1 MTADLETIASELEA
15 FLRRSFLI
23 PDDDARFTRTV
34 NLWEEGYVDSAG
46 VVETI
51 VHLER
56 RWEVRLPDEVVF
68 DPRFNHVAGI
78 AGLVAGLIE
87 PRRAGEVA

>member
-1 MTADLETIASELEA
+1 MRADVEAIASELES

-51 VHLER
+51 VHLEQL
-56 RWEVRLPDEVVF
+56 WTVRLPDEVVF
-68 DPRFNHVAGI
+68 DPRFRDVAGI
-78 AGLVAGLIE
+78 AELVAALLELRQANG
-87 PRRAGEVA
+87 AA

>member
-1 MTADLETIASELEA
+1 MTGEVETIALDLEV

-56 RWEVRLPDEVVF
+56 RWDVRLPDDVVF

-78 AGLVAGLIE
+78 AELVAALVDL
-87 PRRAGEVA
+87 RRANGAA

>member
-1 MTADLETIASELEA
+1 MTHVEEIARDLEV

-23 PDDDARFTRTV
+23 PDDDARFTRQA

-56 RWEVRLPDEVVF
+56 RWRVRLPDEVVF
-68 DPRFNHVAGI
+68 DPRFNHVSGI
-78 AGLVAGLIE
+78 ADLVASLLL
-87 PRRAGEVA
+87 PRGADGAA

>member
-1 MTADLETIASELEA
+1 MKRPDVEEIASDLEA

-23 PDDDARFTRTV
+23 PMDDERFTRSA

-51 VHLER
+51 VHLEQ
-56 RWEVRLPDEVVF
+56 RWNVRLPEELVF
-68 DPRFNHVAGI
+68 DPRFSHVTGI
-78 AGLVAGLIE
+78 AEIVGAHLQRE
-87 PRRAGEVA
+87 QPS

>member
-1 MTADLETIASELEA
+1 MKRPDVEAIASDLEA
-15 FLRRSFLI
+15 FLRQSFLI
-23 PDDDARFTRTV
+23 PEDDRHFTRSV

-56 RWEVRLPDEVVF
+56 RWNVRLPEELIF
-68 DPRFNHVAGI
+68 DPRFTHVDGI
-78 AGLVAGLIE
+78 ARIVEAHLGSE
-87 PRRAGEVA
+87 EQPS